1 MKFTDYINFNFY
13 QLKYF
18 LALYENLNYTKAA
31 SECHISQSTLSR
43 NILQMEQSLG
53 LQLFI
58 RSTVKVTPTP
68 AARSLYENMK
78 HIFKEYED
86 AILRAYQVQEGKMQP
101 LSIGVTD
108 GLDLMPEL
116 QPFLQQFLKRHPN
129 FDLSFVAQKD
139 NTLDTCLMNRTHDIV
154 FDFFPASANDP
165 IIESKSLLSGTFYA
179 YMLENNPLL
188 KKESLLPEDL
198 AGQNLLVRSPS
209 QGSEHVSFMKHFL
222 EPYKV
227 DPRFSV
233 FVDNAR
239 ELSMNIMY
247 DNEVILADKYFIDRH
262 CPFLHRRPIQNTISI
277 VWVKYLSSPSI
288 YTGKQVFINELVHYF
303 ESKNKQ

>member
-1 MKFTDYINFNFY
+1 MQYNDYTNFNFY
-13 QLKYF
+13 QIRYF
-18 LALYENLNYTKAA
+18 LSLYENLNYTKAA
-31 SECHISQSTLSR
+31 GECHISQSTLSR

-101 LSIGVTD
+101 LSIGITD
-108 GLDLMPEL
+108 GLDLMPEI
-116 QPFLQQFLKRHPN
+116 QPFLQHFLKKHPN
-129 FDLSFVAQKD
+129 FDLSFVPEND
-139 NTLDTCLMNRTHDIV
+139 NLLDTCLLNRTHDIV

-165 IIESKSLLSGTFYA
+165 AIESKSLFSGPFYA
-179 YMLENNPLL
+179 YMLESNPLL
-188 KKESLLPEDL
+188 ARESLLPEDL

-209 QGSEHVSFMKHFL
+209 QGSEHVTFMKHFL

-227 DPRFSV
+227 DPRFSI
-233 FVDNAR
+233 FVDNAK

-262 CPFLHRRPIQNTISI
+262 CPFLHRRPIHNTISI
-277 VWVKYLSSPSI
+277 VWIKYLASPGS
-288 YTGKQVFINELVHYF
+288 YTGKQTFVHEFLRYF
-303 ESKNKQ
+303 HIT